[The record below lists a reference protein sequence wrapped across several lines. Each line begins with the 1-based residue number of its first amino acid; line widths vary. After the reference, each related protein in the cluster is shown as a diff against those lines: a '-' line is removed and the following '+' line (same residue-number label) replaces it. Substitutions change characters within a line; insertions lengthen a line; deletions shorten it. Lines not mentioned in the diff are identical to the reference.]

1 MEGQSSGCFRWPFD
15 PFSASETTE
24 HCSHSRPVVCG
35 LSGFFNLH
43 SQALLDVCG
52 PEFLLKKLVLH
63 FTDRSMSM
71 SAAWF
76 IIQIRES
83 ERTYSAEKVES
94 NSSTIF
100 SDDMLSSIFR
110 NAMSR
115 NGSNEIYAQSK
126 IKASENMGWS
136 KILAFA
142 ARS

>member
-1 MEGQSSGCFRWPFD
+1 
-15 PFSASETTE
+15 
-24 HCSHSRPVVCG
+24 
-35 LSGFFNLH
+35 
-43 SQALLDVCG
+43 
-52 PEFLLKKLVLH
+52 
-63 FTDRSMSM
+63 MSM

-142 ARS
+142 ARL